1 MRLVKELA
9 DRTPHTRRMRQAAVS
24 PLLDWL
30 ICSLFS
36 AILFLQTLID
46 RYAPSQPSKPP
57 PPSPPPPPVR
67 PLSRPKPERPQASPP
82 RRTVQFQF

>member
-1 MRLVKELA
+1 MNQRKPA
-9 DRTPHTRRMRQAAVS
+9 PAACSRMRQAAVS

-46 RYAPSQPSKPP
+46 RYAPPQPPQPP
-57 PPSPPPPPVR
+57 PPTRALPR
-67 PLSRPKPERPQASPP
+67 PRPQASPP
-82 RRTVQFQF
+82 RRVVRSQF